1 MPPRCLTVVS
11 KFTQPL
17 DKLPPRLAITPI
29 APAGQ
34 TLHAFNITI
43 RPPGSKSLTNRALL
57 LAALARGTSI
67 IRKPLTQADDA
78 RCMMAAITAL
88 GASVESIEPSSGSSP
103 EPDLRIVGVN
113 GTWKQGADL
122 HLGNAGTATRF
133 LAAAALL
140 SPFPIGIDGDQRMR
154 ERPISELVQ
163 ALRQSGGEVEYV
175 EGGKPG
181 CPPIRIKSP
190 QERIKS
196 IRLDIPPTQS
206 SQFIS
211 ALLLLGPFLSGGVT
225 LRLLG
230 HITSPSYIEMTL
242 SLLEQLGAHLRT
254 SEDLRVLRV
263 GPMNPVD
270 PHLPAFEYS
279 TEADA
284 SGATYFWAA
293 AALVPGARCAIDGV
307 PIASTQGD
315 AGFAKLL
322 EQVGSEVL
330 TGGDRFTVR
339 GNDDD
344 IASLRI
350 DMARMPDAV
359 MTLAAVASFA
369 KTPSIIRGVRTLRVK
384 ETDRIA
390 ALTKELA
397 KVGVFVESPIDGDMA
412 VMKITPPPQGID
424 CSRNVPVVEFDTYND
439 HRMAMALSLIG
450 LRRPNVW
457 INDPA
462 CVAKTYPTFW
472 MDWAKLYQA

>member
-1 MPPRCLTVVS
+1 MGEAGRGRRGAS
-11 KFTQPL
+11 
-17 DKLPPRLAITPI
+17 RLAAVGPGRASGRRRGRPAAARDVAASPARIGL
-29 APAGQ
+29 PAGAQ
-34 TLHAFNITI
+34 DH
-43 RPPGSKSLTNRALL
+43 P
-57 LAALARGTSI
+57 
-67 IRKPLTQADDA
+67 AD
-78 RCMMAAITAL
+78 TFT
-88 GASVESIEPSSGSSP
+88 V
-103 EPDLRIVGVN
+103 LR
-113 GTWKQGADL
+113 
-122 HLGNAGTATRF
+122 HLGVPEAKDLQASASQVCV
-133 LAAAALL
+133 AA
-140 SPFPIGIDGDQRMR
+140 
-154 ERPISELVQ
+154 
-163 ALRQSGGEVEYV
+163 
-175 EGGKPG
+175 
-181 CPPIRIKSP
+181 
-190 QERIKS
+190 
-196 IRLDIPPTQS
+196 
-206 SQFIS
+206 
-211 ALLLLGPFLSGGVT
+211 GVT

-359 MTLAAVASFA
+359 VTLAAVASFA

-397 KVGVFVESPIDGDMA
+397 KVGVFVESPLDGDTD

-424 CSRNVPVVEFDTYND
+424 CSRNVPAVEFDTYND